1 MKNYFECH
9 ITMLGDPKEIEP
21 LVKNTGW
28 KFSAINGDPVLGD
41 GIKCY
46 ATMLFSSL
54 LKDDSYCLN
63 QLIST
68 AVALEGLGVKVLRR
82 KVERVIYDDRSS
94 AVVCDGG
101 CCAL

>member
-41 GIKCY
+41 GVKCY

-54 LKDDSYCLN
+54 KTEKFCLDML
-63 QLIST
+63 LIT
-68 AVALEGLGVKVLRR
+68 ANLLQGAGVEVLRR
-82 KVERVIYDDRSS
+82 KVERVIYDDRSDKI
-94 AVVCDGG
+94 VCDGG
-101 CCAL
+101 CCGL